1 MLAVEM
7 VCWPSFAH
15 GFVTDLVCRN
25 MGNVRISTSWLKRDH
40 ALTNTGSDF
49 GDAHPSAEVTGID
62 LSPMQVIFIP
72 LPNQFLADSPTAD
85 LGSAQRQVL
94 GR

>member
-7 VCWPSFAH
+7 VRWPSFAC
-15 GFVTDLVCRN
+15 GFVADLCYRN
-25 MGNVRISTSWLKRDH
+25 MGNVRIFTLWLKHGH

-62 LSPMQVIFIP
+62 LSPMQVMVIP
-72 LPNQFLADSPTAD
+72 PPNQFLTDSPTAD
-85 LGSAQRQVL
+85 LGSAQR
-94 GR
+94 